1 MKNTRIF
8 SLPRLISMREQMAF
22 MEELTE
28 GELGF
33 DIMSETLDDDDDD
46 EEDEDDARD
55 VSRVIEDIREV
66 VRRPPGK
73 EKHEEFLF
81 FHQVQY

>member
-1 MKNTRIF
+1 
-8 SLPRLISMREQMAF
+8 MREQMPF

-28 GELGF
+28 EELGF
-33 DIMSETLDDDDDD
+33 DIMTETLDDDDDD

-66 VRRPPGK
+66 VRRPPGTAMP
-73 EKHEEFLF
+73 FAMML
-81 FHQVQY
+81 Q